1 VDTGQNHAILDA
13 LIAREAMTNRV
24 TAVAA
29 LLGALLQAT
38 VATAL
43 RAQAADGASRFAL
56 LDSTRIHYQSYG
68 QGTAALVLIHGWTC
82 NLDNWRDQIPD
93 LAKRSRVI
101 AIDLPGHGQSDK
113 PQLTYSM
120 DLFARGVTAV
130 LRDAGVQRA
139 VLVGHSMGTPV
150 ARQFYRKYP
159 ERTLGL
165 VAVDGPLQPF
175 FDQQRMDGLLASLR
189 SADYQNVGAGMLA
202 SMASPATTAEMKQR
216 IRASFLN
223 TPQHVVVSAMEG
235 LADSTIWGPDQIKV
249 PVLVIAAGSRS
260 YPPDI
265 EQRSRAIAPQ
275 LEFQM
280 WEGVGHFLMME
291 QPKRFN
297 DAVIAFLDKNGLLKR

>member
-1 VDTGQNHAILDA
+1 
-13 LIAREAMTNRV
+13 MTNRV

-29 LLGALLQAT
+29 LLGVLLQAR

-43 RAQAADGASRFAL
+43 QAQAADGASRFAL
-56 LDSTRIHYQSYG
+56 LDSTRIHYRG
-68 QGTAALVLIHGWTC
+68 HGKGAEALVLIHGWTC

-101 AIDLPGHGQSDK
+101 AIDLPGHGRSDK
-113 PQLTYSM
+113 PQVTYSM
-120 DLFARGVTAV
+120 DLFARAVDAV
-130 LRDAGVQRA
+130 LRDAGVPRA

-189 SADYQNVGAGMLA
+189 SADYQNFGAGMLA
-202 SMASPATTAEMKQR
+202 SMASPATTEEMKQR

-235 LADSTIWGPDQIKV
+235 LADSTIWGPDQIRV
-249 PVLVIAAGSRS
+249 PVLLIAAGSRS

-275 LEFQM
+275 LAFQM
-280 WEGVGHFLMME
+280 WEGVGHFVMME

-297 DAVIAFLDKNGLLKR
+297 DAVIAYLDKNGLLKR

>member
-1 VDTGQNHAILDA
+1 
-13 LIAREAMTNRV
+13 MTNRV